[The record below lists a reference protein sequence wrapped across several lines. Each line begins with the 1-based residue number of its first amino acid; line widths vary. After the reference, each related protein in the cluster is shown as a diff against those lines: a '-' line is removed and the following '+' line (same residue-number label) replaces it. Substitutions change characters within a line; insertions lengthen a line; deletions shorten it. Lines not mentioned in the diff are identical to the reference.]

1 MNNKNTENN
10 KDTGNN
16 KNFNKVL
23 LTTLIVVVSL
33 VSYNFGRLG
42 RGDANIA
49 HAQNSDD
56 YSMIK
61 GLPNGVSK
69 DTISQIKNLLD
80 QKFISW
86 KSSTTPPTTTDLEN
100 GMIKGYVE
108 AYKDPYTVY
117 FEPIESKIFSDT
129 VKGSFGGVGMQI
141 ASKEGLIVVISPL
154 KDTPA
159 MKAGIKAGDIVIAIN
174 GSSTAGFAVDKAV
187 NMIRGDI
194 GTHVK
199 VKILRATSTKELE
212 FDLERQEIKVPSI
225 DTKMVDG
232 VFVISLYNFSGESSE
247 QFRQALIKFSESKTD
262 KLVLDIRGNPG
273 GYLEASVNMAS
284 FFLPEGKLIV
294 SERKGKNAEEINHRS
309 RGFNV
314 FTNKLKMVILVDQGS
329 ASASE
334 ILAGALKDH
343 GIATIVGKKTFG
355 KGSVQELIDLC
366 DISVAGNILDKV
378 LSVTNT
384 ISNATSTSEKCNKG
398 SIKITVAKWY
408 TPNGINISEAG
419 IEPDYKVDLD
429 ESLMIKSKKD
439 TQLLKAISVV
449 KGEKQVAT
457 SSIKKINKINKK

>member
-1 MNNKNTENN
+1 MNNKET
-10 KDTGNN
+10 KNN

-23 LTTLIVVVSL
+23 LTTLMVVVSL

-42 RGDANIA
+42 RGDPNIA
-49 HAQNSDD
+49 HAQNINGYNIAS
-56 YSMIK
+56 
-61 GLPNGVSK
+61 LPNGVSS
-69 DTISQIKNLLD
+69 DTMSQIKNLLD

-117 FEPIESKIFSDT
+117 FEPVESKIFADT

-141 ASKEGLIVVISPL
+141 ASKDGRIVVIAPL

-159 MKAGIKAGDIVIAIN
+159 MKAGIKAGDILIAIN
-174 GSSTAGFAVDKAV
+174 GSSTEGLAVDKAV
-187 NMIRGDI
+187 NLIRGVV

-199 VKILRATSTKELE
+199 VKIIRATSTKELE

-232 VFVISLYNFSGESSE
+232 VFVINLYNFSGESSE

-273 GYLEASVNMAS
+273 GYLEAAVNMAS
-284 FFLPEGKLIV
+284 FFLPEGKVIV
-294 SERKGKNAEEINHRS
+294 SEKKGKNAEEINHRS

-314 FTNKLKMVILVDQGS
+314 FTNKLKMVVLVDHGS

-366 DISVAGNILDKV
+366 QVSITDGMLDKV
-378 LSVTNT
+378 
-384 ISNATSTSEKCNKG
+384 ISIGSSMSGSTSTSTEKCNKG

-408 TPNGINISEAG
+408 TPNGVNISEAG
-419 IEPDYKVDLD
+419 IDPDYNVDID
-429 ESLMIKSKKD
+429 EALMIKSKKD

-449 KGEKQVAT
+449 KGEKQST
-457 SSIKKINKINKK
+457 STLKVNKISKK

>member
-1 MNNKNTENN
+1 MTNTQNNKNYYN
-10 KDTGNN
+10 KI
-16 KNFNKVL
+16 L
-23 LTTLIVVVSL
+23 LTTLIIVVSL
-33 VSYNFGRLG
+33 TSYNFGRLG
-42 RGDANIA
+42 RVDGGIA
-49 HAQNSDD
+49 HAQNISGQ
-56 YSMIK
+56 YSM
-61 GLPNGVSK
+61 SS
-69 DTISQIKNLLD
+69 DTMAQIRGLLD

-117 FEPIESKIFSDT
+117 FEPTESKNFTDT

-141 ASKEGLIVVISPL
+141 AIKDGRIVVIAPL

-159 MKAGIKAGDIVIAIN
+159 MKAGIKAGDIIMSIN
-174 GSSTAGFAVDKAV
+174 SLSTEGMLVDKAV
-187 NMIRGDI
+187 NLIKGDI
-194 GTHVK
+194 GTHVSIK
-199 VKILRATSTKELE
+199 VLRATSTKELE
-212 FDLERQEIKVPSI
+212 FDLERKEIKVPSI

-232 VFVISLYNFSGESSE
+232 VFIISLYNFYGESSE

-273 GYLEASVNMAS
+273 GFLEAAVNIAS
-284 FFLPEGKLIV
+284 FFLPEGKVIV
-294 SERKGKNAEEINHRS
+294 SEKKGKSAEEVNHRS

-314 FTNKLKMVILVDQGS
+314 FTNKLKMAIIVDQGS

-343 GIATIVGKKTFG
+343 GIATIIGKKTFG

-366 DISVAGNILDKV
+366 DISITGNVIDKALNIGNNIV
-378 LSVTNT
+378 NANSTNT
-384 ISNATSTSEKCNKG
+384 EKCNKG

-408 TPNGINISEAG
+408 TPKGINISETG

-429 ESLMIKSKKD
+429 EALMIKSKKD

-449 KGEKQVAT
+449 KGEKQATAT
-457 SSIKKINKINKK
+457 STKKIVSKK